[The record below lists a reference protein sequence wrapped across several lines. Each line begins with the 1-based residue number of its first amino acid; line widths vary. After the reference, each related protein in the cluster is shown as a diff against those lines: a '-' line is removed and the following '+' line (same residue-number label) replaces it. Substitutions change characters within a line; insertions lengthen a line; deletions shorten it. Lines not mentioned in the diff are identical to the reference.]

1 MPTWSW
7 VVIAVVVVIVVA
19 LAVIVVLSMS
29 RRKRT
34 ERLRSHFGPEYDRA
48 VGESGEQGAAEKELI
63 ARERKRQKLDIV
75 ALAPESQA
83 NFAEHWRT
91 VQTAFVDNPS
101 KAVGDADRLVTEV
114 MRERGYPV
122 DDFDQRAADIS
133 VDHPNVVEHYRA
145 AHIIHL
151 AQEKG
156 DIGTEAQR
164 EAFVHYRALF
174 EKLLE
179 GEHKT
184 EKDTPKE
191 ARA

>member
-1 MPTWSW
+1 MPAWSW
-7 VVIAVVVVIVVA
+7 LVIAIVAVIVVA
-19 LAVIVVLSMS
+19 LIVIVARSAS

-34 ERLRSHFGPEYDRA
+34 DRLKDHFGPEYDRA
-48 VGESGEQGAAEKELI
+48 VGDTGDQGAAEKELV

-75 ALAPESQA
+75 VLGPESRA
-83 NFAEHWRT
+83 KYIEHWRT

-101 KAVGDADRLVTEV
+101 KAVGHADRLVTEV

-145 AHIIHL
+145 AHVLHL

-174 EKLLE
+174 EKLLGTDHE
-179 GEHKT
+179 T

>member
-1 MPTWSW
+1 MPAWSW
-7 VVIAVVVVIVVA
+7 LVIAVVAVIVVA
-19 LAVIVVLSMS
+19 LIVVVARSAS

-34 ERLRSHFGPEYDRA
+34 ERLKDHFGPEYDRA
-48 VGESGEQGAAEKELI
+48 VGDTGDQGAAEKELV

-75 ALAPESQA
+75 VLGPKSRA
-83 NFAEHWRT
+83 NYAEHWRT

-101 KAVGDADRLVTEV
+101 KAVGDADRLVTQV
-114 MRERGYPV
+114 MRERGYPI
-122 DDFDQRAADIS
+122 DDFDQRVSDIS

-179 GEHKT
+179 TEHKT

>member
-1 MPTWSW
+1 MPVWEW
-7 VVIAVVVVIVVA
+7 VLIAASVVIVAVLIVA
-19 LAVIVVLSMS
+19 AISAS

-34 ERLRSHFGPEYDRA
+34 KRLKERFGPEYERTVFEA
-48 VGESGEQGAAEKELI
+48 GEQKTAEKELA
-63 ARERKRQKLDIV
+63 ARERKRDKLEILPLTPK
-75 ALAPESQA
+75 ALENYA
-83 NFAEHWRT
+83 NRWQL

-101 KAVGDADRLVTEV
+101 SAVGDADRLVTEV

-122 DDFDQRAADIS
+122 DNFDQQAADIS

-145 AHIIHL
+145 AHILHL
-151 AQEKG
+151 AQEQG

-179 GEHKT
+179 TDLET
-184 EKDTPKE
+184 DKDTPKE

>member
-1 MPTWSW
+1 MPASSW
-7 VVIAVVVVIVVA
+7 VVIAVVVVIVVVVA
-19 LAVIVVLSMS
+19 MIVARSMS
-29 RRKRT
+29 RRRRS
-34 ERLRSHFGPEYDRA
+34 ERLKNHFGPEYDRT
-48 VGESGEQGAAEKELI
+48 VGESGDQGAAEKELV
-63 ARERKRQKLDIV
+63 ARERKREKLDIV
-75 ALAPESQA
+75 ALAPESRA
-83 NFAEHWRT
+83 KFAEHWHT

-101 KAVGDADRLVTEV
+101 RAVGDADRLVTEV
-114 MRERGYPV
+114 MRERGYPI

-179 GEHKT
+179 TEHKT